1 MRALDGTYWTWRW
14 APGSFARLEVAT
26 KQEVLDSYGKAMRM
40 GRPARFRPR
49 MSIVKAVRLLTEAR
63 KQGVELWMQQY
74 DNHHEWLTTRDMHGI
89 RQFVYECDECC
100 PYEFAPD
107 DFLTRWIVATPEDAR
122 RIDRR
127 GGK

>member
-63 KQGVELWMQQY
+63 KHGVELWMRSDPEAWGWLSY
-74 DNHHEWLTTRDMHGI
+74 DDRGWTHMLPDGRVVKFNLRPWLML
-89 RQFVYECDECC
+89 EK
-100 PYEFAPD
+100 
-107 DFLTRWIVATPEDAR
+107 WIVATPEDAR
-122 RIDRR
+122 RIDAR
-127 GGK
+127 GKK